1 MDFLFYDCEHGMIPY
16 HRLEKLILMGNAE
29 GIPSIV
35 RVAQLA
41 RRDVSQAL
49 DCGADGVM
57 VPMIETVEQAKQLV
71 AWSKYPPLGIRSY
84 SRRSQY
90 TLSPQRKPCGK
101 YEGGGK
107 PDPEH
112 CSD

>member
-1 MDFLFYDCEHGMIPY
+1 MNLKQQMKQQMLKGVLVKVMDHPSFSIIAKQCGMDFLFYDCEHGMIPY

-49 DCGADGVM
+49 DC
-57 VPMIETVEQAKQLV
+57 
-71 AWSKYPPLGIRSY
+71 
-84 SRRSQY
+84 
-90 TLSPQRKPCGK
+90 
-101 YEGGGK
+101 
-107 PDPEH
+107 
-112 CSD
+112 